1 MKINAVLLADRAD
14 SLIDILLTAA
24 ERNSALTSVEDDLSR
39 LFVVIDKRLMFLS
52 AEEFDAGLL
61 SGSKLQSDRKLRAC
75 SAHSLYGEFA
85 VRDRDRS
92 GSDLIASVI
101 LNLTDR
107 PLDKL
112 SILDTQF
119 ARKNVGAGPT
129 LFPRREVAVPH
140 FLPGGHDHAAVR
152 HAEGLR
158 RVEVESMI
166 QLTDLVHSEPAVVK
180 IQLAHHIDAGVYV
193 LVCVAHL
200 RKILRTCQDHIHAI
214 QFHVIRTLVDAVQ
227 AEILV
232 LHRDLSLGIL
242 LQKVSHIFPVKKV
255 FAAGKDQV
263 SESVLL
269 DHIISLERACRGRA
283 QIRVTH
289 AGDECRVPDV
299 QTRQSGRDDDLSL
312 AVLDRFGHSL

>member
-1 MKINAVLLADRAD
+1 MLPRTGTSLFSSLNTALQQKYAASAQSAAGRLLTGFSRFDVVFDQILEGAAAALGKEADPVILAKIRVDIAGHDITSTVNEDLDGVDVQEYMKINAVLLADRAD

-119 ARKNVGAGPT
+119 ARKYVGTGRPI
-129 LFPRREVAVPH
+129 P
-140 FLPGGHDHAAVR
+140 LPG
-152 HAEGLR
+152 
-158 RVEVESMI
+158 
-166 QLTDLVHSEPAVVK
+166 
-180 IQLAHHIDAGVYV
+180 
-193 LVCVAHL
+193 
-200 RKILRTCQDHIHAI
+200 
-214 QFHVIRTLVDAVQ
+214 
-227 AEILV
+227 
-232 LHRDLSLGIL
+232 
-242 LQKVSHIFPVKKV
+242 
-255 FAAGKDQV
+255 
-263 SESVLL
+263 
-269 DHIISLERACRGRA
+269 
-283 QIRVTH
+283 
-289 AGDECRVPDV
+289 
-299 QTRQSGRDDDLSL
+299 
-312 AVLDRFGHSL
+312 